1 MIHLTPRRPLAITE
15 ENCTVRFSIPAH
27 AAEPPEIRRM
37 LAAVSSGRDATRNLA
52 SLAGLDLEVR
62 CSVEAA
68 MALVEQL
75 CALRHT
81 RARGD
86 TRLLTACADAVAVV
100 HEALDRTLCGQ
111 LGVLV

>member
-1 MIHLTPRRPLAITE
+1 MIHLTPRRPLVITE

-27 AAEPPEIRRM
+27 AAEPQEIRRM
-37 LAAVSSGRDATRNLA
+37 LAAVSSGRAEMRNPA
-52 SLAGLDLEVR
+52 STGLDLEVR

-68 MALVEQL
+68 MTLVEQL

-111 LGVLV
+111 LDVLV